1 MPSIPLLVATFD
13 PGKIREFHY
22 FLDGLPVEVLGLSSF
37 PVRTECV
44 EDGKTFEENARK
56 KAAHYSQL
64 THVLTLA
71 DDSGL
76 LVDALGGEPGVYS
89 ARYLGEKAT
98 DQERY
103 LSILNKLESI
113 PEAGRTARFICCI
126 ALARQG
132 EILQTFHGVVEG
144 RIEWEARGE
153 NGFGYDPIFFVPELG
168 KTMAELNSTEKLQV
182 SHRGR
187 ALRVVSEYLHTF
199 SW

>member
-1 MPSIPLLVATFD
+1 MLPIPLLVASLN
-13 PGKIREFHY
+13 PGKIREFHD
-22 FLDGLPVEVLGLSSF
+22 FLGDLPVEVLGLRSF
-37 PVRTECV
+37 PGHTECV

-56 KAAHYSQL
+56 KAAHYSRL

-76 LVDALGGEPGVYS
+76 VVDALNGEPGIYS

-98 DQERY
+98 DRERY
-103 LSILNKLESI
+103 LSILDRLKSV
-113 PEAGRTARFICCI
+113 PEAGRTARFECCI

-132 EILQTFHGVVEG
+132 EVLQTFNGVVEG
-144 RIEWEARGE
+144 RIGWEARGE
-153 NGFGYDPIFFVPELG
+153 NGFGYDPIFLVPEMG
-168 KTMAELNSTEKLQV
+168 KTMAELNPAEKLQI

-187 ALRVVSEYLHTF
+187 ALRLASRYLHGL